1 MWTATEMRRKRYE
14 AGFCTECGK
23 SPPREGKTTCAECA
37 RKQSEYNRAKW
48 ERQKRKHGLP
58 LTDERGRYNSKYVY
72 TVWRGSEIVKRGTS
86 REIADYLGMSQN
98 EVCNYARTGIRR
110 KRADVF
116 IEREAIANG
125 KV

>member
-1 MWTATEMRRKRYE
+1 MWTATEMRRKRHE

-37 RKQSEYNRAKW
+37 RKQSEHNRAKW

-58 LTDERGRYNSKYVY
+58 LTDGRGRYNSKFVY
-72 TVWRGSEIVKRGTS
+72 TAWRGSEIVKRGTS
-86 REIADYLGMSQN
+86 REIADYLGMTQN
-98 EVCNYARTGIRR
+98 EVCNYARTGVRR
-110 KRADVF
+110 KQADVF